1 MEVEGRSRGIGN
13 SFEEEKEVLDTL
25 HGIVL
30 FLRVVQPSPTSNP
43 SSFFLLF
50 SFSFVINLTIVLILR
65 HDIPFLFFFFD
76 YTCSVVSVEQS
87 FIYRIE
93 QRILCLTSSISSF
106 SFRLIC
112 HMISILMDACY
123 TDLEEIQSITV
134 SRKSSSDIT
143 RIESKYTP
151 SSSFPFSF
159 LFID

>member
-65 HDIPFLFFFFD
+65 HDIPFLFFFD
-76 YTCSVVSVEQS
+76 YTCSVLSVEQS

-143 RIESKYTP
+143 RIESKYAP

-159 LFID
+159 LFIN

>member
-65 HDIPFLFFFFD
+65 HDIPFLFFFD

-123 TDLEEIQSITV
+123 ADLEEIQSITV

-143 RIESKYTP
+143 RIESKYAP